1 MFEGTFRID
10 FFIDKA
16 VVIVRFFILGW
27 FIHAIRQCRNM
38 AVSTIAESTDIGAG
52 TITGAAVY

>member
-16 VVIVRFFILGW
+16 VVIVRFLFWGGSSMPS
-27 FIHAIRQCRNM
+27 AN
-38 AVSTIAESTDIGAG
+38 AG
-52 TITGAAVY
+52 IWLLVPLLKVLI